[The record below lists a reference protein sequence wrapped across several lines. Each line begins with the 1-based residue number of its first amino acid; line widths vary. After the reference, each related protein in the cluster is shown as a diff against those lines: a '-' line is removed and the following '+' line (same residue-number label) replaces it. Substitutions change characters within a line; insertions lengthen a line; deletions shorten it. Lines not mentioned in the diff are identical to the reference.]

1 MRSGVGPVPETDTT
15 VASQS
20 CYSKVFASGGSFQD
34 VCGEL
39 IGVDQDHP
47 VQSPSFIWLTF
58 CGKRFATPQ
67 TLIFAVIVP
76 HTSLYGVH
84 HCLIVGSE
92 YIACSNA
99 TSSNKTLT
107 LPSANFAF
115 RFLICVLISM
125 FIQEM
130 KIAGEKMSMQLRP
143 AGPQQRSKHVNI

>member
-1 MRSGVGPVPETDTT
+1 MRSAVGPVPEFDTI

-20 CYSKVFASGGSFQD
+20 SYTKAFASGGSFQD

-47 VQSPSFIWLTF
+47 VQSPPFIWLTF

-107 LPSANFAF
+107 IFSAKFAF
-115 RFLICVLISM
+115 SSSCVSG
-125 FIQEM
+125 F
-130 KIAGEKMSMQLRP
+130 P
-143 AGPQQRSKHVNI
+143 